1 MIKKIRPSIM
11 TSLATNVMPCFRTKT
26 KIRCRGM
33 PLAFYSLVFWLL
45 LWFVFGV
52 VVWQGNW
59 VNVGDVLNYDETKK
73 KILSLFSVE
82 DNI

>member
-1 MIKKIRPSIM
+1 
-11 TSLATNVMPCFRTKT
+11 
-26 KIRCRGM
+26 M